1 MFTIKALSQKIESE
15 QIRKLSE
22 LSTTTQGVQ
31 SAGDFLS
38 FGGAPGLNAMNGRIS
53 PGLAGETDFERL
65 VFGKKDANSIS
76 VSNGFDR
83 PGASTSTAAARTSTS
98 SMQSMRAK
106 SPANITTAV
115 PKFSWSTPSPT
126 SPHAG
131 QTGVSLNSV
140 LTPSPAPSSTPSQS
154 SGMGAFSPLQ
164 PARGG
169 VGFGSTTGMRPQPG
183 SGSSGSGVNWAE
195 AAKPVQSFSPP
206 SQPMG
211 QMMAGLNLGSA
222 ASSQAPGLNGLGG
235 LGGMGTT
242 APTATGIKKGG
253 GIQLTNFGGSIPAA
267 PTQQSFS
274 GGLGGMGAMGG
285 MGGGGMNTNTNTMG
299 RNMNAGLPGVGVG
312 ALEKEE
318 KKGLDKWESLL

>member
-1 MFTIKALSQKIESE
+1 MFTIKSLSQKIESE

-53 PGLAGETDFERL
+53 PSLAGETDFERL
-65 VFGKKDANSIS
+65 VFGKKDTSPIS
-76 VSNGFDR
+76 ASNGFDR
-83 PGASTSTAAARTSTS
+83 PDASTAVARTSTPP
-98 SMQSMRAK
+98 MQSMRAK
-106 SPANITTAV
+106 SPANITTVA

-126 SPHAG
+126 SSHAG

-140 LTPSPAPSSTPSQS
+140 LTPSPALSAMPSQS
-154 SGMGAFSPLQ
+154 SGMGVFTPLQ

-211 QMMAGLNLGSA
+211 QMMAGLNLGGA
-222 ASSQAPGLNGLGG
+222 ASSQTSGLNGLGSF
-235 LGGMGTT
+235 GGMGAT
-242 APTATGIKKGG
+242 APTGIKKGG
-253 GIQLTNFGGSIPAA
+253 GIQLTNFGGSMPA

-274 GGLGGMGAMGG
+274 GGLGGMSA
-285 MGGGGMNTNTNTMG
+285 MGGGGMNTNTSTMG
-299 RNMNAGLPGVGVG
+299 RNMNAGLPGMGVE
-312 ALEKEE
+312 ALKKED
-318 KKGLDKWESLL
+318 KGLDKWESLL